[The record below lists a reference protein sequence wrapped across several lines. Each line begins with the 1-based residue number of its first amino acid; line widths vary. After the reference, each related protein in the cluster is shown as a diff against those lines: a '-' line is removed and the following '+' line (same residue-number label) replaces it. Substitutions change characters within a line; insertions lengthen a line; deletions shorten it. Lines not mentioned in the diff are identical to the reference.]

1 MILNDFDPFYAEV
14 VFVLAPKRLQ
24 YKWFD
29 HRRLLLTTTFA
40 FCVINF
46 EPIMI

>member
-24 YKWFD
+24 YKWYD
-29 HRRLLLTTTFA
+29 DRRLKMTVWTSVFWK
-40 FCVINF
+40 I
-46 EPIMI
+46 